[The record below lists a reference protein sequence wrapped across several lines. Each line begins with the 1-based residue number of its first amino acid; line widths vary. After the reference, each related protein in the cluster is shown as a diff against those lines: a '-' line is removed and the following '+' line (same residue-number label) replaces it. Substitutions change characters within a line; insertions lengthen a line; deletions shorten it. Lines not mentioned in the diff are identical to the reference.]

1 MKVGDIVKLN
11 EVFYPEYKGSC
22 GVLAEKKAA
31 SGLNRDPVGWK
42 VFIQNRMHS
51 FYVPSQDI
59 EVIGFDENKMTGG
72 KL

>member
-31 SGLNRDPVGWK
+31 SGLNHDPMWK
-42 VFIQNRMHS
+42 VFIQ
-51 FYVPSQDI
+51 
-59 EVIGFDENKMTGG
+59 
-72 KL
+72 KLWLQL

>member
-31 SGLNRDPVGWK
+31 SGLNHDPMWK

-51 FYVPSQDI
+51 FYVPSEDL
-59 EVIGFDENKMTGG
+59 EVIGYEESKMIGG
-72 KL
+72 RL